1 MPRTTEV
8 KSILNKTK
16 KRDAWFLDDYTVN
29 PYSGCS
35 FNCLFC
41 YIRGSKY
48 GTHMEQKLAVKNN
61 AVALLDQQLALRAK
75 RKQYGFIVLSSAT
88 DPYLQA
94 EAETKLTQQLL
105 EVILKHRFP
114 VHIITRSH
122 LVERDFELLENI
134 HRNAIL
140 PADLEEKVT
149 RKALLTFSFSTL
161 SDTIAAIFEPGAT
174 PPSVR
179 YNTLLAAK
187 HYGLAPGVSLMPLLP
202 WISDTTN
209 SLQELFQAFAAVPA
223 AYIFPASLTLF
234 GNDRSDSKTLVFN
247 AIRKH
252 FPELL
257 PKYESYFAA
266 GSQMPAYYTNA
277 LFKKTTELCAAYNIP
292 DRIAQL

>member
-1 MPRTTEV
+1 MPRSTEV

-29 PYSGCS
+29 PYVACS

-48 GTHMEQKLAVKNN
+48 GTNMEQQLAVKAN

-88 DPYLQA
+88 DPYLQL

-122 LVERDFELLENI
+122 LVERDFDLLESI

-161 SDTIAAIFEPGAT
+161 SDTIASIFEPGAT

-234 GNDRSDSKTLVFN
+234 GDGRSDSKTLVFN

-257 PKYESYFAA
+257 PKYEKYFAA
-266 GSQMPAYYTNA
+266 GSEMPAYYTNA